1 MENKK
6 INTITS
12 IITWIGSLIICI
24 FLTIYSQIKCI
35 TASKTSIFHTDNKI
49 LAFFIQNITYQDV
62 WKMLWSGMFIITTV
76 ILIIIALKSIA
87 WITTKH

>member
-6 INTITS
+6 INTIIS
-12 IITWIGSLIICI
+12 VITWIGSLMICI
-24 FLTIYSQIKCI
+24 SLTIYSQIKCM

-49 LAFFIQNITYQDV
+49 LAFFIQNITYQDA
-62 WKMLWSGMFIITTV
+62 WKMVWSGMFIITTV
-76 ILIIIALKSIA
+76 ILIIISLKSIA